1 MTQYTERIN
10 QLKAQHVQSQK
21 LLANINDMLLT
32 YGTRYSDLQTL
43 IEAQRVLVTV
53 AEENTSK
60 VINFIETIINKALL
74 DMYPDG
80 TYYISVDKTI
90 RRGTSAAIDVTLYDT
105 SSSNRVELDLNDQA
119 GDGIARIIS
128 ILFSLSVIEL
138 SGVRKFVAIDEV
150 LNGFHADSLVIV
162 KNILKLFADGG
173 FQFIMSEYDIN
184 DMGTIYEAQR
194 TGKDYSEL
202 LRLGYAADADYQRNI

>member
-1 MTQYTERIN
+1 MTEFSNRIN
-10 QLKAQHVQSQK
+10 VLAAQHKQTQNLVEQ
-21 LLANINDMLLT
+21 LNEMLLE
-32 YGTRYSDLQTL
+32 YGSKYSQLQVL
-43 IEAQRVLVTV
+43 GEAQRVLVTV

-60 VINFIETIINKALL
+60 VINFIESIINKALL

-80 TYYISVDKTI
+80 TYHISVDKTI
-90 RRGTSAAIDVTLYDT
+90 RRQSNAAIDVTLFDT
-105 SSSNRVELDLNDQA
+105 SSGKPVELDLNDQA

-128 ILFSLSVIEL
+128 ILFSLSVVEL

-150 LNGFHADSLVIV
+150 LNGFHADSLVII
-162 KNILKLFADGG
+162 KNILKLFAKGG

-194 TGKDYSEL
+194 TGKAYSEL
-202 LRLGYAADADYQRNI
+202 SRLGTAEEVNYQRNI